1 MNITKSLKLKK
12 KLIKQADAAYNRFSK
27 YNSVDVT
34 AETPYDAMA
43 AYQEWIDLVNQL
55 IDLKT
60 KIHLANAPVYG
71 KIFRM
76 SELKSLISLL
86 KRVSTTAGK
95 VRGYGEEVVMTAAM
109 TLVQCDELI
118 SQFEMEIDTLQDELE
133 AHNALT
139 KI

>member
-27 YNSVDVT
+27 YNSVDIT

-76 SELKSLISLL
+76 SELKSLISQL

-95 VRGYGEEVVMTAAM
+95 VRAYGEEVVMIAAM
-109 TLVQCDELI
+109 TLVQRDELI
-118 SQFEMEIDTLQDELE
+118 NQFETEIDQLQDELE

>member
-1 MNITKSLKLKK
+1 MNITKALKLKK
-12 KLIKQADAAYNRFSK
+12 KLIRQADAAYNRFSK

-34 AETPYDAMA
+34 AETPYDALA
-43 AYQEWIDLVNQL
+43 AYQEWINFTNQI

-76 SELKSLISLL
+76 SELKSLISQL
-86 KRVSTTAGK
+86 KRVSTTSGK
-95 VRGYGEEVVMTAAM
+95 VRGYGEEVVMVAAM
-109 TLVQCDELI
+109 TLITRDQLV
-118 SQFEMEIDTLQDELE
+118 SQFETEIDTLQDELE

>member
-12 KLIKQADAAYNRFSK
+12 KLIKQADAAYNRFTK

-34 AETPYDAMA
+34 AETPYDALA
-43 AYQEWIDLVNQL
+43 AYQEWINFTNQI

-76 SELKSLISLL
+76 SELKSLISQL
-86 KRVSTTAGK
+86 KRVSTTSGK
-95 VRGYGEEVVMTAAM
+95 VRGYGEEVVMEAAM
-109 TLVQCDELI
+109 TLVTRDSLI
-118 SQFEMEIDTLQDELE
+118 NQFETEIDTLQDELE

>member
-1 MNITKSLKLKK
+1 MNITKALKLKK
-12 KLIKQADAAYNRFSK
+12 KLIKKAESAYSRFSK
-27 YNSVDVT
+27 YNSVDVA

-43 AYQEWIDLVNQL
+43 AYQEWIDLTNQI

-76 SELKSLISLL
+76 SELKSLISQL
-86 KRVSTTAGK
+86 KRVSTTSGK
-95 VRGYGEEVVMTAAM
+95 VRGYGEETIMTAAM
-109 TLVQCDELI
+109 TLVQRDELVN
-118 SQFEMEIDTLQDELE
+118 QFEMEIDTLQDELE
-133 AHNALT
+133 THNALT

>member
-1 MNITKSLKLKK
+1 MNITKALKLKK
-12 KLIKQADAAYNRFSK
+12 KLIKQADAVYNRFSK

-34 AETPYDAMA
+34 AETPYDALA
-43 AYQEWIDLVNQL
+43 AYQEWIDLTNQI

-76 SELKSLISLL
+76 SELKSLISQL
-86 KRVSTTAGK
+86 KRVSTTSGK
-95 VRGYGEEVVMTAAM
+95 VRGYGEEVVMVAAM
-109 TLVQCDELI
+109 TLVTRDSLI
-118 SQFEMEIDTLQDELE
+118 NQFETEIDTLQDELE

>member
-76 SELKSLISLL
+76 SELKSLISQL

-95 VRGYGEEVVMTAAM
+95 VRGYGEEVVMIAAM
-109 TLVQCDELI
+109 TLVQRDELI
-118 SQFEMEIDTLQDELE
+118 NQFETEIDQLQDELE

>member
-95 VRGYGEEVVMTAAM
+95 VRGYGEEVVMIAAM
-109 TLVQCDELI
+109 TLVQRDELI
-118 SQFEMEIDTLQDELE
+118 NQFETEIDQLQDELE

>member
-1 MNITKSLKLKK
+1 MNITKALKLKK
-12 KLIKQADAAYNRFSK
+12 KLIKKAESAYSRFSK
-27 YNSVDVT
+27 YNSVPAA

-43 AYQEWIDLVNQL
+43 AYQEWIDLTNQI

-76 SELKSLISLL
+76 SELKSLISQL
-86 KRVSTTAGK
+86 KRVSTTSGK
-95 VRGYGEEVVMTAAM
+95 IRAYGEETIMTAAM
-109 TLVQCDELI
+109 TLVQRDELVN
-118 SQFEMEIDTLQDELE
+118 QFETEIDTLQDELE
-133 AHNALT
+133 THNALT

>member
-76 SELKSLISLL
+76 SELKSLISQL

-95 VRGYGEEVVMTAAM
+95 VRGYGEEVVMIAAM
-109 TLVQCDELI
+109 TLVQRDQLVN
-118 SQFEMEIDTLQDELE
+118 QFETEIDQLQDELE

>member
-27 YNSVDVT
+27 YNSVDIT
-34 AETPYDAMA
+34 AETAYDAMA

-60 KIHLANAPVYG
+60 KIHLANAPVYD

-95 VRGYGEEVVMTAAM
+95 VRGYGEEVVMIAAM
-109 TLVQCDELI
+109 TLVQRDELI
-118 SQFEMEIDTLQDELE
+118 NQFETEIDQLQDELE

>member
-1 MNITKSLKLKK
+1 MNITKALKLKK

-34 AETPYDAMA
+34 AETPYDALA
-43 AYQEWIDLVNQL
+43 AYQEWIDLTNQI

-76 SELKSLISLL
+76 SELKSLISQL
-86 KRVSTTAGK
+86 KRVSTTSGK
-95 VRGYGEEVVMTAAM
+95 VRGYGEESVMVAAM
-109 TLVQCDELI
+109 TLITRDQLVN
-118 SQFEMEIDTLQDELE
+118 QFETEIDTLQDELE

>member
-1 MNITKSLKLKK
+1 MNITKALKLKK
-12 KLIKQADAAYNRFSK
+12 KLIKQADAVYNRFSK

-34 AETPYDAMA
+34 AETPYDALA

-76 SELKSLISLL
+76 SELKSMISQL
-86 KRVSTTAGK
+86 KRVSTTSGK
-95 VRGYGEEVVMTAAM
+95 VRGYGEEVVMEAAM
-109 TLVQCDELI
+109 TLVTRDSLI
-118 SQFEMEIDTLQDELE
+118 NQFETEIDTLQDELE

>member
-95 VRGYGEEVVMTAAM
+95 VRGYGEEVVMLAAM
-109 TLVQCDELI
+109 TLVQRDELI
-118 SQFEMEIDTLQDELE
+118 NQFETEIDQLQDELE

>member
-12 KLIKQADAAYNRFSK
+12 KLIKQADAAYDRFSK

-34 AETPYDAMA
+34 AETPYNAMA
-43 AYQEWIDLVNQL
+43 AYQEWIDLTNQL

-76 SELKSLISLL
+76 SELKSLISKL
-86 KRVSTTAGK
+86 KRVSTNSGK
-95 VRGYGEEVVMTAAM
+95 VRGYGEEVVMVASM
-109 TLVQCDELI
+109 TLVQRDELI
-118 SQFEMEIDTLQDELE
+118 NQFELEIDTLQDELE

>member
-27 YNSVDVT
+27 YNSVDIT

-95 VRGYGEEVVMTAAM
+95 VRGYGEEVVMIAAM
-109 TLVQCDELI
+109 TLVQRDELI
-118 SQFEMEIDTLQDELE
+118 NQFETEIDQLQDELE

>member
-1 MNITKSLKLKK
+1 MNITKALKLKK
-12 KLIKQADAAYNRFSK
+12 KLIKKAEAAYNRFSK
-27 YNSVDVT
+27 YNSVDIN
-34 AETPYDAMA
+34 AETPYNAMK
-43 AYQEWIDLVNQL
+43 AYQEWIDLTNEL

-76 SELKSLISLL
+76 SELKSLISQL
-86 KRVSTTAGK
+86 KRVSTTSGK
-95 VRGYGEEVVMTAAM
+95 VRTYGEEVVMTAAM

>member
-60 KIHLANAPVYG
+60 KIHLANAPVYS

-95 VRGYGEEVVMTAAM
+95 VRGYGEEVVMIAAM
-109 TLVQCDELI
+109 TLVQRDELI
-118 SQFEMEIDTLQDELE
+118 NQFETEIDQLQDELE

>member
-1 MNITKSLKLKK
+1 MNITKALKLKK
-12 KLIKQADAAYNRFSK
+12 KLIKQADAVYNRFSK

-34 AETPYDAMA
+34 AETPYDALA
-43 AYQEWIDLVNQL
+43 AYQEWINFTNQI

-76 SELKSLISLL
+76 SELKSLISQL
-86 KRVSTTAGK
+86 KRVSTTSGK
-95 VRGYGEEVVMTAAM
+95 VRGYGEEVVMVAAM
-109 TLVQCDELI
+109 TLITRDQLV
-118 SQFEMEIDTLQDELE
+118 SQFETEIDTLQDELE